1 MTTVYTSTE
10 VVRAIET
17 KHVPVSPD
25 EPGVTTP
32 VYRTTLTNGISVNLD
47 TILHIGQ
54 TVTMTL
60 VAEDPA

>member
-1 MTTVYTSTE
+1 M
-10 VVRAIET
+10 
-17 KHVPVSPD
+17 SPD